1 MPTSKFT
8 TLLALA
14 LPLITSAQTLPQL
27 QVAPDQRH
35 LQTADGQ
42 PFLWIGDTAWEL
54 FHRLDTAEAD
64 HYLRTR
70 AAQGVNV
77 VQAVALAEL
86 DGLRTPNPYGALPLV
101 DEDPTRLGETYF
113 QHVDWI
119 IRRAAELGIY
129 TALLPTWGDKFNI
142 ADWGTGPEV
151 FTPTNAQA
159 FAKTLG
165 TRYAKHPHIIWVLG
179 GDRWPADQ
187 EDRDIVDAT
196 AAGLRDGGA
205 SQLITYHP
213 NGARRATEYFD
224 AAWLDFDMFQT
235 GHDRR
240 QLDFAYVRASLA
252 VPTRRPTV
260 NAEPRYEDHPD
271 RFDQARYFWMDQSD
285 VRQSAYWTFFSGGAG
300 YTYGCH
306 DVWQMWSPPRE
317 PINGARTH
325 WREALALPGARQ
337 LPFLRKLL
345 TATAWHTWQPRQ
357 DLVVYDSTEVDLVRT
372 EATPALAPDARGIVA
387 DSMTTLAVVA
397 RGGELLLVYTPF
409 GKTITLDAARLP
421 AALKPKTVSSWW
433 YNPRDG
439 SLYAAKPVA
448 AVAAAVTSP
457 PASPA
462 ARSALR
468 FEPTS
473 KGWGSDFILVLAS
486 PAAASFVGDLDRD
499 GG

>member
-1 MPTSKFT
+1 M
-8 TLLALA
+8 AA
-14 LPLITSAQTLPQL
+14 RAQSLPQL
-27 QVAPDQRH
+27 QIAPDQRH
-35 LQTADGQ
+35 LQTADGE

-54 FHRLDTAEAD
+54 FHRLDTAAAD

-77 VQAVALAEL
+77 IQAVALAEL
-86 DGLRTPNPYGALPLV
+86 DGLRAPNPYGDLPLV
-101 DEDPTRLGETYF
+101 DEDPTRLGEPYF
-113 QHVDWI
+113 RHVDWV
-119 IRRAAELGIY
+119 IRRAATLGMY

-151 FTPTNAQA
+151 FTPDNARA

-165 TRYAKHPHIIWVLG
+165 ARYAEHPHVLWVLG
-179 GDRWPADQ
+179 GDRWLEDQ
-187 EDRDIVDAT
+187 DDSDIIDAM
-196 AAGLRDGGA
+196 AAGLRAGGA
-205 SQLITYHP
+205 PQLITYHP
-213 NGARRATEYFD
+213 NGARRATEYVD
-224 AAWLDFDMFQT
+224 RPWLDFDMFQT

-252 VPTRRPTV
+252 VPTPRPTV

-306 DVWQMWSPPRE
+306 DVWQMWSPPHQ

-325 WREALALPGARQ
+325 WRQALELPGARQ

-357 DLVVYDSTEVDLVRT
+357 GLLVYDSTEVDMVRT
-372 EATPALAPDARGIVA
+372 KATPAPAPSARGTVA
-387 DSMTTLAVVA
+387 DSTTTLAVVA
-397 RGGELLLVYTPF
+397 GDGEYVLVYTPF
-409 GKTITLDAARLP
+409 GKTITLDATQLP
-421 AALKPKTVSSWW
+421 QSIQSHDGLGLL

-439 SLYAAKPVA
+439 SVTQIAADTPSS
-448 AVAAAVTSP
+448 TP
-457 PASPA
+457 ET
-462 ARSALR
+462 LR
-468 FEPTS
+468 YDMPS
-473 KGWGSDFILVLAS
+473 RGWGSDFILVLAG
-486 PAAASFVGDLDRD
+486 PARAAQLVSSLLED
-499 GG
+499 